1 MGASPKARGI
11 AVLAL
16 FCLAVAALQSPAMAQ
31 NAELSPHRAVYELA
45 LDGPDSSGSLV
56 AFTGRLVIDVS
67 GSACEGYSINTRYVY
82 RRRTSEG
89 EEILTDLRTSQFE
102 ASERGEFRF
111 SHRRFEDDKLVEQSE
126 GMANRGDGNL
136 SISIEKPA
144 ERDVTLEK
152 SVMFPNEHVIALL
165 NAAMAGERHLSAT
178 IYDGSKDADEFID
191 TFAVLGPARD
201 TLEGGETA
209 EQLTSLS
216 HWPVSIGYFD
226 GGLIDAAPAADEE
239 TPLYTMSFKL
249 FENGVSDRIR
259 IDYGTFV
266 LVGRLAELEL
276 RDAPP
281 CN

>member
-1 MGASPKARGI
+1 MRTGS
-11 AVLAL
+11 VLL
-16 FCLAVAALQSPAMAQ
+16 VLILVAAGWQSSAEAQ

-67 GSACEGYSINTRYVY
+67 GSSCEGYSINTRYVY
-82 RRRTSEG
+82 RRRTAEG
-89 EEILTDLRTSQFE
+89 DEVLTDLRTSQFE

-126 GMANRGDGNL
+126 GMVNRNTEEV
-136 SISIEKPA
+136 SINIEKPA

-152 SVMFPNEHVIALL
+152 SVMFPNEHVVALL

-178 IYDGSKDADEFID
+178 IYDGSKEADEFVD
-191 TFAVLGPARD
+191 TFAILGRSRD
-201 TLEGGETA
+201 ALEDGETA
-209 EQLTSLS
+209 QQLTSLS

-226 GGLIDAAPAADEE
+226 GGLIDAEPAADEE

-249 FENGVSDRIR
+249 FENGISDRIR

-266 LVGRLAELEL
+266 LAGKLAELEL